1 MWKNVTIV
9 ILLLAMVVWGV
20 YDFEAKK
27 QATQKAIAQT
37 TSEQANNTASQNDG
51 GLDVGKTA
59 PDFTLQTID
68 GKSVKLSDL
77 RGKKVLLNF
86 FATWCPP
93 CKGEMPDLET
103 FYKGNLNNDITLLAV
118 NLTTSEQ
125 NSNTKNIS
133 DFISKYKLTFPVV
146 LDKKGDIS
154 DIYQVINIPTSYYID
169 TKGVIREKMVGAM
182 TKDTMKNLI
191 SKLQ

>member
-1 MWKNVTIV
+1 MWKNIAIV
-9 ILLLAMVVWGV
+9 IMLLAMVVWGV

-27 QATQKAIAQT
+27 QETQKAIAQT
-37 TSEQANNTASQNDG
+37 TTDQANNTASQNDG

-68 GKSVKLSDL
+68 GKSLKLSDL

-93 CKGEMPDLET
+93 CNGEMPDLET
-103 FYKGNLNNDITLLAV
+103 FYKGNKNNDITVLAV

-125 NSNTKNIS
+125 NTKNIS
-133 DFISKYKLTFPVV
+133 NFISKYGLTFPVV
-146 LDKKGDIS
+146 LDPKGNIS
-154 DIYQVINIPTSYYID
+154 NIYQVINIPTSYYID